1 MKYGKLFS
9 ILAIACLLSFTGC
22 QTESA
27 PSSKQ
32 EKPSLTSSPST
43 TNDTSAQPK
52 TTEASLPETGQGF
65 QPPEGSHRDKN
76 GHIVDPEGNTFEEDG
91 SWAVP
96 EGGHVDSKGRIYDK
110 DGNLMGGGA
119 PIGSKG

>member
-52 TTEASLPETGQGF
+52 LPKHLCRKQNKAFSRRKVLTGIKM
-65 QPPEGSHRDKN
+65 D
-76 GHIVDPEGNTFEEDG
+76 T
-91 SWAVP
+91 
-96 EGGHVDSKGRIYDK
+96 
-110 DGNLMGGGA
+110 L
-119 PIGSKG
+119 

>member
-9 ILAIACLLSFTGC
+9 ILAFVCLLSFTGC
-22 QTESA
+22 QTEPDA
-27 PSSKQ
+27 PSEQ
-32 EKPSLTSSPST
+32 ESPTLTPSPSKT
-43 TNDTSAQPK
+43 DDVSAQPETAETSSEK
-52 TTEASLPETGQGF
+52 TGQGF

-91 SWAVP
+91 SWTVP